1 MTPLTRVRES
11 STLASSTTELSPKTS
26 EQALEVAKINRAAH
40 QAADIANLFKGGPA
54 FDAQAE
60 FGYRHG
66 WYMVA
71 DYSFCLED
79 ITGEKY
85 DITQGGWA
93 YL

>member
-1 MTPLTRVRES
+1 MTR
-11 STLASSTTELSPKTS
+11 
-26 EQALEVAKINRAAH
+26 EQALEVAKTNRVAH

-66 WYMVA
+66 WYMVG

-93 YL
+93 YI

>member
-1 MTPLTRVRES
+1 MTPAENGGIEMTR
-11 STLASSTTELSPKTS
+11 
-26 EQALEVAKINRAAH
+26 EQALEIAKINHAAH
-40 QAADIANLFKGGPA
+40 RAADIANLFKGGPT

-66 WYMVA
+66 WYVVGN
-71 DYSFCLED
+71 YSFCLED

-93 YL
+93 YI